1 MAAVINSGH
10 ISLVVRL
17 MPVRHRL
24 SSDKPEPAHIAVSYT
39 HLMQAVFT
47 IDGKQLQFT
56 FPAGTKWER
65 SYRNIYDIVLGNNGL
80 VIGGADGSG
89 VTIEPWTDDVK
100 GEIQLVPV
108 I

>member
-1 MAAVINSGH
+1 MSFINTIREDIKTVQAQDPAA
-10 ISLVVRL
+10 
-17 MPVRHRL
+17 
-24 SSDKPEPAHIAVSYT
+24 
-39 HLMQAVFT
+39 Q
-47 IDGKQLQFT
+47 
-56 FPAGTKWER
+56 
-65 SYRNIYDIVLGNNGL
+65 NGL

>member
-1 MAAVINSGH
+1 MVCNRAGRKASRP
-10 ISLVVRL
+10 LK
-17 MPVRHRL
+17 
-24 SSDKPEPAHIAVSYT
+24 SDYRYK
-39 HLMQAVFT
+39 L
-47 IDGKQLQFT
+47 DFT
-56 FPAGTKWER
+56 FH
-65 SYRNIYDIVLGNNGL
+65 IVLGNNGL

>member
-1 MAAVINSGH
+1 MWNSAS
-10 ISLVVRL
+10 IVV
-17 MPVRHRL
+17 PV
-24 SSDKPEPAHIAVSYT
+24 DATAGKD
-39 HLMQAVFT
+39 MQAVFT